1 MYNTV
6 QKYIAYISKTNLQ
19 DTLFMLCSIS
29 FNVKRLKLKQFTN
42 PALKSYPLPCY
53 FMSIF
58 DKQTFNRQTF
68 INVYSVNG
76 SFQTTSKNTV

>member
-29 FNVKRLKLKQFTN
+29 FNVKRLKLKKCTN
-42 PALKSYPLPCY
+42 PALKS
-53 FMSIF
+53 
-58 DKQTFNRQTF
+58 
-68 INVYSVNG
+68 
-76 SFQTTSKNTV
+76 